1 MEERKNGGRIQ
12 CRGRNDYSNILKA
25 FIHLIKTQNALKDK
39 IKAII
44 TAKSLPLT
52 YERFLL
58 RIRRKFSK
66 GKTYISPK

>member
-1 MEERKNGGRIQ
+1 MEEKKNGGRIQ
-12 CRGRNDYSNILKA
+12 CKGRNDYSNILKA
-25 FIHLIKTQNALKDK
+25 FIHLIKTQNTLKDK
-39 IKAII
+39 IKEVLTI
-44 TAKSLPLT
+44 KSLPLT